1 MIAIRAGTWDVLSG
15 KAAISESEDDIQEWE
30 KLDRDALTMIG
41 LTVARSE
48 LGHIRECK
56 TSNEMWRA
64 LAAAHAQSSR
74 ANRIALRQQL
84 NRVALVENQV
94 QEYANQI
101 GDIAARLRAMG
112 VEFKD
117 PDEVDVL
124 IMNLPNTWANVA
136 SSLMFRPGDLTV
148 KEVVAVLLKEEFQ
161 RKYEETHAI
170 TGVRMGARAKK
181 PGPARKCDD
190 SKGAYIE
197 RRTCYRCRQAG
208 HIATNCLEPQP
219 VALDSSNIKSKD
231 KSAGIA
237 EIGRGSDDVLRIY
250 NL

>member
-1 MIAIRAGTWDVLSG
+1 M
-15 KAAISESEDDIQEWE
+15 SESEDDIQEWE

-64 LAAAHAQSSR
+64 LAAVYAQSSR

-84 NRVALVENQV
+84 NRVTLVENQV
-94 QEYANQI
+94 QAYANQI